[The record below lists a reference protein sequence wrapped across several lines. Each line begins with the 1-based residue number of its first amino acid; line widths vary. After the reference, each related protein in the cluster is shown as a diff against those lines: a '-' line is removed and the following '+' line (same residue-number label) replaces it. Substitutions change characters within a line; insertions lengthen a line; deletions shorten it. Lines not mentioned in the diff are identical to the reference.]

1 VDELAADIGVSCRH
15 LTRQFQRAVGLSPKE
30 FGRVARFLHALQ
42 LLTTRNGQL
51 LTDVALES
59 GYFDQAHFNHEFREL
74 AGMSPGELQTFP
86 NVSY

>member
-1 VDELAADIGVSCRH
+1 
-15 LTRQFQRAVGLSPKE
+15 
-30 FGRVARFLHALQ
+30 
-42 LLTTRNGQL
+42 L

-59 GYFDQAHFNHEFREL
+59 GYFDQAHFNHEFRGL